1 MVSFVTGHGVR
12 EVAVWRGTTKMIE
25 NMQKLIE
32 DEAMA
37 YFRADVCLGSPESFS
52 LDEKREICEQMESTS
67 DGRGCMMSAREPA
80 NLDDARAQA
89 AERLLERKRLGLESA
104 IEALEAVGYRVVE
117 REDGSYAVRP
127 PYVRTAP
134 PDDADC
140 GKAVTQSADFLANY
154 PIMLTA
160 QHVAEITGLHVNRV
174 RSMFNR
180 QALPAVKLDNN
191 RWYLPKQKFLELF
204 DAKSGIVG

>member
-1 MVSFVTGHGVR
+1 MNRKAGAMASTSGLVSCVVSFVTGHGVR
-12 EVAVWRGTTKMIE
+12 EVAVWRGATKMIE

-104 IEALEAVGYRVVE
+104 IEALEAVGYRVIE
-117 REDGSYAVRP
+117 REGRHAVADRL
-127 PYVRTAP
+127 VRTV
-134 PDDADC
+134 
-140 GKAVTQSADFLANY
+140 AVVVRFDELY
-154 PIMLTA
+154 GEVPRRL
-160 QHVAEITGLHVNRV
+160 RV
-174 RSMFNR
+174 HE
-180 QALPAVKLDNN
+180 ALVVEPLVLQGSEE
-191 RWYLPKQKFLELF
+191 RLRH
-204 DAKSGIVG
+204 

>member
-1 MVSFVTGHGVR
+1 
-12 EVAVWRGTTKMIE
+12 MIE

-32 DEAMA
+32 DEVMA

-104 IEALEAVGYRVVE
+104 IEALKAVGYRVVE
-117 REDGSYAVRP
+117 REDGSYWNGNPFRDIFF
-127 PYVRTAP
+127 RDSAP
-134 PDDADC
+134 PA
-140 GKAVTQSADFLANY
+140 
-154 PIMLTA
+154 
-160 QHVAEITGLHVNRV
+160 
-174 RSMFNR
+174 
-180 QALPAVKLDNN
+180 
-191 RWYLPKQKFLELF
+191 
-204 DAKSGIVG
+204 